1 MRFYSKITRKPNSVI
16 KEVREGDKILSQ
28 KRLCVFVDGVCDTDD
43 PKVIEELQKHPE
55 MFRTDKPFPKSLDW
69 KDTEEGQQLMEKG
82 RELGID
88 MKLGGSYK
96 NIRKEYLQKLIAEKC
111 EVLNVSPKVTAKLV
125 KYQEVVNKA
134 KELGIDT
141 YHKKKDELLKE
152 IREKEVIKS

>member
-16 KEVREGDKILSQ
+16 KEIREGDKILSQ

-55 MFRTDKPFPKSLDW
+55 MFRSDKPFPKPFDW
-69 KDTEEGQQLMEKG
+69 KATKEGQQLMEKG
-82 RELGID
+82 KELGID
-88 MKLGGSYK
+88 MELGNNYK
-96 NIRKEYLQKLIAEKC
+96 NIRKEYLEKLIREKGG
-111 EVLNVSPKVTAKLV
+111 KVVAKLV
-125 KYQEVVNKA
+125 KYQEVVSKA

-141 YHKKKDELLKE
+141 YHRKKDELLKE

>member
-16 KEVREGDKILSQ
+16 KQIKEGDKILSQ

-55 MFRTDKPFPKSLDW
+55 MFRNDKPWPKPLDW
-69 KDTEEGQQLMEKG
+69 KATEEGQRLIEKG
-82 RELGID
+82 KELGID
-88 MKLGGSYK
+88 MELGNNYK
-96 NIRKEYLQKLIAEKC
+96 NIRKEYLEKLIREKG
-111 EVLNVSPKVTAKLV
+111 ETVKPKAKLV
-125 KYQEVVNKA
+125 KYQEVVSKA

-141 YHKKKDELLKE
+141 YHRKKDELLKE